1 MDFEADEKLAR
12 FAASNHGLFRTKD
25 AQRLGLSREQI
36 ARRVRRGRI
45 ERLGRGVYRM
55 RGAPA
60 TRHQSILA
68 ATWRSQGVASH
79 RTSAELHGLWVGAH
93 KPEVTVHRSGMHHLD
108 GALVHR
114 SGDLA
119 SAELVRRKGIVCTGV
134 PRTLVDLG
142 AVASTRAVEKAV
154 HQACQRNLTTVDEV
168 VAEYLALSRKGRHG
182 CGAIRDVL
190 KAIDPMVELAESEL
204 ELVLLE
210 IIRTY
215 GLPAPE
221 LQFLVLAGGRRF
233 RLDVAYP
240 EHRLFIEGDGFGV
253 HGTRTAFEDDRWRQN
268 LLVVA
273 GWRVLR
279 FTWRQ
284 LVERPAEVARQIR
297 VALGLT

>member
-1 MDFEADEKLAR
+1 MKLAR
-12 FAASNHGLFRTKD
+12 FAASHHGLFRIGD
-25 AQRLGLSREQI
+25 ARRFGLTDQQL
-36 ARRVRRGRI
+36 ARRVRHGRI
-45 ERLGRGVYRM
+45 ERLGRGVFRVS
-55 RGAPA
+55 GAPA
-60 TRHQSILA
+60 TRHQAILA
-68 ATWRSQGVASH
+68 ATWRAKGVASH
-79 RTSAELHGLWVGAH
+79 RTAAELHGLWSGRH
-93 KPEVTVHRSGMHHLD
+93 KPEVTVPRPGMHHLD

-114 SGDLA
+114 SGDIDRA
-119 SAELVRRKGIVCTGV
+119 DLVRRLGITCTGV

-142 AVASTRAVEKAV
+142 AVASTRSVEKAL

-168 VAEYLALSRKGRHG
+168 VAEYLSLSRKGRHG
-182 CGAIRDVL
+182 CGPIRDVL
-190 KAIDPMVELAESEL
+190 RSIDPLVELAASEL

-210 IIRTY
+210 IIRSY
-215 GLPAPE
+215 GLPLPE
-221 LQFLVLAGGRRF
+221 LQHRVVTAGREF

-240 EHRLFIEGDGFGV
+240 DHCLFIEGDGFGV

-297 VALGLT
+297 EALGLL